1 MTASAAKL
9 PLTSRNLQPPFMLQ
23 TAAARVL
30 CVVTT
35 FLALI
40 SGAAAWGESAPFD
53 LSGPNLEAQVTRG
66 KTTLPIS
73 AVPNLQA
80 GDGLWIRA
88 DLPATQSERYLMVV
102 AFLRGATNPP
112 PEDWFYSCKTWTGE
126 CARRGLYIA
135 VPQEAQQVLVFL
147 APQTGGDYRT
157 LVNTVRGRP
166 GAFVRA
172 SQDLNQATLDRSRL
186 EQYLSAVRAMGE
198 GDPAKLKEAAPLLA
212 RSLLIKVDTK
222 CLDKIP
228 ELQASCLMQ
237 QQDSLILDDGHSRS
251 IVEALTSGP
260 ASDLAMELSFT
271 PQLSYGY
278 YSPYIASVLDIAR
291 ILDSFHTARYQYIP
305 ALAAQH
311 GDRLALA
318 LNTPPSFRDPKS
330 VLVAALP
337 AVEQAQLPP
346 LHSVDPKESYCAE
359 KTALVLPVEG
369 APLVFSTGYAHHVR
383 LSLTGKDGHLLEL
396 PVSADAGQGGFVVDT
411 SRLGGSR
418 LGENVHGVL
427 HGDWGFETYEGPA
440 FELVNGGTHT
450 WEIAPEEAA
459 SLVVGR
465 ENTIHL
471 KAGNVTCIDHINL
484 QDAAGKELKAEWRK
498 SKPNEVTV
506 SLPLQAA
513 SPGAM
518 TLLVTLYGS
527 SQPQPIPLQAFS
539 EPGHIES
546 FTLHAGDSQGIL
558 KGNRLDQVAT
568 LVTKDI
574 GFLPGALSSIQGQ
587 DQLILQTL
595 NPAAG
600 AFKQGD
606 ILKAKVT
613 LKDGRVLD
621 VKVTVSAP
629 RPAVVLIGKSVQP
642 STRSDSRVRLTSAD
656 ELPQDSKL
664 NFSVRAKAP
673 SRITRDESIEIETT
687 DEAFSTVLTLKNGG
701 LTLQNTS
708 VAVATLDP
716 AEAFG
721 PSAFGPLQFRV
732 VADGVSGNWQPL
744 ATLVRLP
751 ALKNL
756 ACPTSIETACEL
768 SGSNLFLVDSV
779 SSDAQFKQS
788 VQVPDGF
795 PGQTL
800 TVPHPTGNRLYLK
813 LRDDPAATSEA
824 ALEPRQ
830 LPGADRTPD
839 SQTAQ
844 AAGQND
850 RATAD
855 AAQSSVPP
863 TPATAEQPYPLPVLA
878 PQTSPLQV
886 PALSGSSSSHVTQTP
901 PTPLRPQTQPPC
913 GQSGPTSPDS
923 PASQALSCAA
933 LPRDS
938 GSRNPS

>member
-1 MTASAAKL
+1 MTISAAKL
-9 PLTSRNLQPPFMLQ
+9 LLTSRSPEPPFMLQ
-23 TAAARVL
+23 TAATRAL
-30 CVVTT
+30 CILAT
-35 FLALI
+35 FLALMCG
-40 SGAAAWGESAPFD
+40 SPAWGESAPFD
-53 LSGPNLEAQVTRG
+53 LLGPNLDAKVTRG

-80 GDGLWIRA
+80 GDSLWIKA

-112 PEDWFYSCKTWTGE
+112 PEDWFYRCKTWSGE
-126 CARRGLYIA
+126 CARSGLYIT
-135 VPQEAQQVLVFL
+135 VPQGAQQVLVFL
-147 APQTGGDYRT
+147 APRTSGDYRT
-157 LVNTVRGRP
+157 LIDTVRGRP

-186 EQYLSAVRAMGE
+186 EHYLSAVRAMGE
-198 GDPAKLKEAAPLLA
+198 GDPTKLKEAAPLLA
-212 RSLLIKVDTK
+212 RSLLIKVDAK
-222 CLDKIP
+222 CLEKIP

-237 QQDSLILDDGHSRS
+237 QQDTLILDDGHSRS

-311 GDRLALA
+311 DQQLALA
-318 LNTPPSFRDPKS
+318 LNTPPSFQDPKS

-337 AVEQAQLPP
+337 AVEQARPPP

-369 APLVFSTGYAHHVR
+369 APLVFSTGYAHQLS
-383 LSLTGKDGHLLEL
+383 LSLTGKDGDRLEL
-396 PVSADAGQGGFVVDT
+396 PARADAEQGGLVVDT
-411 SRLGGSR
+411 SPVGHSS
-418 LGENVHGVL
+418 LGESIHGVL
-427 HGDWGFETYEGPA
+427 HGDWGFETYDGPA
-440 FELVNGGTHT
+440 FELVNGGAHT
-450 WEIAPEEAA
+450 WEIAPEEAE

-484 QDAAGKELKAEWRK
+484 KDSAGKELQAEWKK
-498 SKPNEVTV
+498 SRPNEVIV

-527 SQPQPIPLQAFS
+527 GQPQPIRLRAFS
-539 EPGHIES
+539 EPGQIER

-558 KGNRLDQVAT
+558 EGSRLDQVAT

-574 GFLPGALSSIQGQ
+574 GFLPGALASSQGQ
-587 DQLILQTL
+587 DRLTLQTL
-595 NPAAG
+595 NPAAVT
-600 AFKQGD
+600 FKTGD
-606 ILKAKVT
+606 VLKAKVT

-621 VKVTVSAP
+621 VKATVSAP
-629 RPAVVLIGKSVQP
+629 RPDVVLIGKSVQP
-642 STRSDSRVRLTSAD
+642 SRASDGRIRLTSSD
-656 ELPQDSKL
+656 ELPQDSRL
-664 NFSVRAKAP
+664 TFSVRAKSP
-673 SRITRDESIEIETT
+673 VRITRDASIEIETT
-687 DEAFSTVLTLKNGG
+687 DEAFSTVLTLKNRGM
-701 LTLQNTS
+701 TLQNTT

-732 VADGVSGNWQPL
+732 VVDGVTGNWQPL

-751 ALKNL
+751 ELKDL
-756 ACPTSIETACEL
+756 ACTAAIDSPCEL

-779 SSDAQFKQS
+779 SSDAQFRKS
-788 VQVPDGF
+788 VHVPDGF

-800 TVPHPTGNRLYLK
+800 TVPHPTDNRLFLK
-813 LRDDPAATSEA
+813 LRDDPVATSEA
-824 ALEPRQ
+824 ALEVREP
-830 LPGADRTPD
+830 PSVGETTGPKTA
-839 SQTAQ
+839 QTAGQ
-844 AAGQND
+844 SAAAD
-850 RATAD
+850 SVESDVPAVTAGPEHPRPLRVSLP
-855 AAQSSVPP
+855 QTVTPS
-863 TPATAEQPYPLPVLA
+863 TPA
-878 PQTSPLQV
+878 
-886 PALSGSSSSHVTQTP
+886 
-901 PTPLRPQTQPPC
+901 
-913 GQSGPTSPDS
+913 SPDS
-923 PASQALSCAA
+923 PSSPTIKTTATPPQPQPQSPCGQPASTSQNGSAPGALSCGA

-938 GSRNPS
+938 GSQNPS

>member
-1 MTASAAKL
+1 M
-9 PLTSRNLQPPFMLQ
+9 FQ

-30 CVVTT
+30 CVVATC
-35 FLALI
+35 LAMM
-40 SGAAAWGESAPFD
+40 SSAAVSAESAPFD
-53 LSGPNLEAQVTRG
+53 LSGPSLEAKVTRG

-73 AVPNLQA
+73 AVPNLAA
-80 GDGLWIRA
+80 GDGLWIKA
-88 DLPATQSERYLMVV
+88 DLPATQSEHYLMVV

-112 PEDWFYSCKTWTGE
+112 PEDWFSRCRTWTGE
-126 CARRGLYIA
+126 CAQQGLHIT

-147 APQTGGDYRT
+147 APQTSGDYRT

-172 SQDLNQATLDRSRL
+172 SQDLNQASLDRARL
-186 EQYLSAVRAMGE
+186 EHYLSAVRAMGAD
-198 GDPAKLKEAAPLLA
+198 DPAKLKEAAPLLA

-222 CLDKIP
+222 CLDRVP

-278 YSPYIASVLDIAR
+278 YSPYVASVLDIAR

-311 GDRLALA
+311 GEQLALA
-318 LNTPPSFRDPKS
+318 LNTPPSFQDPKS

-346 LHSVDPKESYCAE
+346 LHPVDPKESYCAE
-359 KTALVLPVEG
+359 RTGLVLPVEG

-383 LSLTGKDGHLLEL
+383 LSVTGKEGDLLEL
-396 PVSADAGQGGFVVDT
+396 PARADAGQGGFVVDT
-411 SRLGGSR
+411 AQLGGRS
-418 LGENVHGVL
+418 LGENIHGVL
-427 HGDWGFETYEGPA
+427 RGDWGFATYDGPA
-440 FELVNGGTHT
+440 FELVNGGTHS
-450 WEIAPEEAA
+450 WEIAPEEAQ

-484 QDAAGKELKAEWRK
+484 KDAAGKELKAEWKK

-506 SLPLQAA
+506 NLPLQAA
-513 SPGAM
+513 SPGGM
-518 TLLVTLYGS
+518 TLLITLYGS
-527 SQPQPIPLQAFS
+527 SQPQPIRLQAFS
-539 EPGHIES
+539 EPGHIDS
-546 FTLHAGDSQGIL
+546 FTLHAGDNQGIL
-558 KGNRLDQVAT
+558 KGSRLDEVAT
-568 LVTKDI
+568 LVAKDI
-574 GFLPGALSSIQGQ
+574 GFLPGALSSSQGQ
-587 DQLILQTL
+587 DVLTLQTP

-600 AFKQGD
+600 TFKAGD

-621 VKVTVSAP
+621 VKATVSAA
-629 RPAVVLIGKSVQP
+629 RPGVVLIGKSVEP
-642 STRSDSRVRLTSAD
+642 SKASNSRIRLTSAD
-656 ELPQDSKL
+656 ELPQDSRL
-664 NFSVRAKAP
+664 TFSIRAKSP

-687 DEAFSTVLTLKNGG
+687 DEAFSTVLNLRNGG
-701 LTLQNTS
+701 LTLQNAT
-708 VAVATLDP
+708 VAVATLHP
-716 AEAFG
+716 ADAFG

-732 VADGVSGNWQPL
+732 VVEGVSGDWQPL

-751 ALKNL
+751 ELTDL
-756 ACPTSIETACEL
+756 ACSAIDSPCQL
-768 SGSNLFLVDSV
+768 SGSSLFLVDTI
-779 SSDAQFKQS
+779 SSDAQFQKA

-800 TVPHPTGNRLYLK
+800 AVPHPTGNHLFLK

-824 ALEPRQ
+824 AFEIPQ
-830 LPGADRTPD
+830 PPAADTTPD
-839 SQTAQ
+839 AQTAQ
-844 AAGQND
+844 NAEQND
-850 RATAD
+850 RATAYIGQYPLP
-855 AAQSSVPP
+855 ARA
-863 TPATAEQPYPLPVLA
+863 ATAEQP
-878 PQTSPLQV
+878 QPLQLLSPQAYTPQV
-886 PALSGSSSSHVTQTP
+886 PMLPEPAPSPVTQTP
-901 PTPLRPQTQPPC
+901 PTPLMPQNQLRC
-913 GQSGPTSPDS
+913 SQSRATSPDS
-923 PASQALSCAA
+923 QVSQALSCAG

-938 GSRNPS
+938 GSQNPS